1 MPANR
6 PVTQEEFVRLLR
18 RAQALELEGRTAD
31 AIAAYEDC
39 IAANPGHA
47 YPFTRRALLKFRGH
61 FGSPPAPPAQR
72 AEVPRLTLS
81 VLGQKGRFGN
91 QLLQYGFLRMYA
103 AEHGLAVEAPD
114 WIGRDLFDLNDPA
127 RGAPL
132 PAVREDEHD
141 LVASLNRTVPEVWR
155 DADLFGFCC
164 YPTGGLRRYRD
175 LFRNLYRPGRKVAP
189 IAASAEA
196 QLRAR
201 GATLVAV
208 HLRRGDFG
216 EGRFWIAPAEWYAK
230 WLRTMWPALQR
241 PVLYVATDDAAAAQE
256 LSEFAPVTARDLG
269 LEVPGAEFYPDFHL
283 LTQSD
288 ALAISNSTFS
298 FAAAMLNARARTF
311 VRPAREAG
319 GLVDFDPWDAPV
331 LL

>member
-1 MPANR
+1 MESATPAA
-6 PVTQEEFVRLLR
+6 EADFKALLR
-18 RAQALELEGRTAD
+18 RAQDLELAGSAAE
-31 AIAAYEDC
+31 AIAAYEAC

-47 YPFTRRALLKFRGH
+47 YPFTRRALLMFRAKFGP
-61 FGSPPAPPAQR
+61 PPAPPVQKPGA
-72 AEVPRLTLS
+72 ARLTMS

-103 AEHGLAVEAPD
+103 AEHGLALEAPD

-141 LVASLNRTVPEVWR
+141 LVASLNREVPDVWR

-175 LFRNLYRPGRKVAP
+175 LFRGLYRPGRKVAA
-189 IAASAEA
+189 IAESAEA

-201 GATLVAV
+201 GSTLVGI

-216 EGRFWIAPAEWYAK
+216 AGRFWIAPAAWYAT
-230 WLRTMWPALQR
+230 WLRALWPTLES
-241 PVLYVATDDAAAAQE
+241 PVLYVATDDAAAARE
-256 LSEFAPVTARDLG
+256 LAEFAPLTAADLR

-283 LTQSD
+283 LTQAD

-298 FAAAMLNARARTF
+298 FAAAMLNARARAF
-311 VRPAREAG
+311 VRPERGAQALIG
-319 GLVDFDPWDAPV
+319 FDPWDAPV
-331 LL
+331 LT